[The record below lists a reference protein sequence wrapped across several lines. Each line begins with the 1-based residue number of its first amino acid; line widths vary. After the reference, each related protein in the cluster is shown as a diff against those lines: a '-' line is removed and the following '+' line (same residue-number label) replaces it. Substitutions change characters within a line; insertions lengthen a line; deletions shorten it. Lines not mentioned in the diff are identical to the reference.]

1 MLNTHLAVETFAP
14 CQDVDIISGG
24 VESLAIAAL
33 LSARGRSVG
42 FAREGFSMPEQLVI
56 RGESTNYRAG
66 RLQSDKQDS
75 AGPMYTRRP
84 DIMVLTARAV
94 DYPQALD
101 MVAERLAPG
110 QTVFITDA
118 PMGTAFELSTKLFK
132 LRKRMAVNIV
142 EMGPLFDECY
152 FEGRSLEIIGLK
164 DQVSICGRSVNET
177 RTCMPLGRQMFSG
190 LVPASNVLERGLND
204 TASLLKT
211 ALRLFLIQRSPSAKQ
226 FTPITELTKAE
237 DATLVALENE
247 IQSLAKIY
255 NVSVP
260 ERTQLTYESS
270 DSLERERQSM
280 AAGVCENFVML
291 SELAAKAYH
300 QVPTIDSII
309 DSASEAC
316 GRSLRTDGRKLSDLG
331 LSAMD
336 LREIIEFINS

>member
-42 FAREGFSMPEQLVI
+42 FAREGFSMPEQLVV

-66 RLQSDKQDS
+66 RLQNGKQDATDPLYS
-75 AGPMYTRRP
+75 RRP

-152 FEGRSLEIIGLK
+152 FEGRVLEIIGPK
-164 DQVSICGRSVNET
+164 EQVSICGRSVNET

-190 LVPASNVLERGLND
+190 LVPASNILERGLGD
-204 TASLLKT
+204 MARLLQP
-211 ALRLFLIQRSPSAKQ
+211 ALQLFLIQRQPQAKQ
-226 FTPITELTKAE
+226 AEPLSELRKSEE
-237 DATLVALENE
+237 DTLNKLETE
-247 IQSLAKIY
+247 IQTLGKVF
-255 NVSVP
+255 NVNVQ
-260 ERTQLTYESS
+260 ERNILSFDCS
-270 DSLERERQSM
+270 DSIERERQAM
-280 AAGVCENFVML
+280 AAGICENWILL

-300 QVPTIDSII
+300 PMPVLDSLIDLAGQ
-309 DSASEAC
+309 AS
-316 GRSLRTDGRKLSDLG
+316 GRDLRQEGRKLSDLG
-331 LSAMD
+331 LAGMD
-336 LREIIEFINS
+336 IREIIEFINS

>member
-66 RLQSDKQDS
+66 RLQTGKQDAADPLYS
-75 AGPMYTRRP
+75 RRP

-164 DQVSICGRSVNET
+164 EQVSICGRSVNET
-177 RTCMPLGRQMFSG
+177 RTCMPFGRQLFSG

-211 ALRLFLIQRSPSAKQ
+211 ALRMFLIHRSPAAKQ
-226 FTPITELTKAE
+226 VTPITELNKAE
-237 DATLVALENE
+237 DEILSALESE
-247 IQSLAKIY
+247 IQTLAKIF
-255 NVSVP
+255 NVTVP
-260 ERTQLTYESS
+260 ERTELSFAFS

-291 SELAAKAYH
+291 AELAAKAYH
-300 QVPTIDSII
+300 PVPTIDSII
-309 DSASEAC
+309 DEASKAAARDL
-316 GRSLRTDGRKLSDLG
+316 RSEGRKLSDLG
-331 LSAMD
+331 LSGMD
-336 LREIIEFINS
+336 IREIIEFINS